1 MDIKGLNTNNL
12 KPDGNQSGS
21 GVQRRND
28 TARADAGGGQASGAT
43 AKSDDAVT
51 LTGAAQ
57 AMNAAV
63 GNSETAPFDAARVAE
78 LREAISEGRYPVNNQ
93 ELADRMVELEAL
105 LR

>member
-28 TARADAGGGQASGAT
+28 TARADAAGNQGNGNT
-43 AKSDDAVT
+43 VKNDDAVT

-57 AMNAAV
+57 AMNATA
-63 GNSETAPFDAARVAE
+63 GASESAPFDAARVAE
-78 LREAISEGRYPVNNQ
+78 LRSAISEGNYPVNNQ
-93 ELADRMVELEAL
+93 ELADRMIELEAL